1 MTDIDHY
8 FKNLK
13 DLSEPELKAADITH
27 KKLLE
32 IYFDYVE
39 SLRALEAEGIYLSN
53 RLQFCSDINS
63 VRWRTKDPIHL
74 LTKIVRK
81 RKSALKNGITD
92 SPYLSIDVNNY
103 KQIITDLIGLR
114 AIYLFKFQW
123 KLVDK
128 YICNNF
134 KMASNEDITIY
145 HASEDDLTFYFHN
158 GYEKKIGENNFKYV
172 QAIKGS
178 KYRSTHYIVEAN
190 FPHAFKL
197 EIQIRSILDEA
208 WGEIDHYIRYPNH
221 QDDVDLERQ
230 MTILNGAINGCEELA
245 TTYIKYFQDRNREV
259 ADVFLEDLSLEGS
272 ERTEEVEE
280 EDLSLE
286 GSERTEEVEEEDLSL
301 EGSERTEEVE
311 EEGLPPEGSERTEE
325 VEEEGLPP
333 EGSERTEE
341 VEEEDLS
348 PEGSERAE
356 EVEEEDLSIDF
367 KDILDNLALESDMD
381 RIASTAYPSFSS
393 KLRKKFEEQHKAVS
407 NKSTLRFHI
416 SPELRKKFEEQHKV
430 VSNKSALRLHIS
442 PELRK
447 KFEEQHKVVSNKSAL
462 RFHISPELRKKFEE
476 QHKVVS
482 NKSAL
487 RFHISPELRKKF
499 EEQNVNKEDDSIQKK
514 PKEEDE

>member
-286 GSERTEEVEEEDLSL
+286 GSERTEEVEEE
-301 EGSERTEEVE
+301 
-311 EEGLPPEGSERTEE
+311 GLPPEGSERTEE

-430 VSNKSALRLHIS
+430 VSNKSALR
-442 PELRK
+442 
-447 KFEEQHKVVSNKSAL
+447 
-462 RFHISPELRKKFEE
+462 
-476 QHKVVS
+476 
-482 NKSAL
+482 
-487 RFHISPELRKKF
+487 FHISPELRKKF

>member
-1 MTDIDHY
+1 M
-8 FKNLK
+8 
-13 DLSEPELKAADITH
+13 
-27 KKLLE
+27 
-32 IYFDYVE
+32 E

-325 VEEEGLPP
+325 VEEE
-333 EGSERTEE
+333 
-341 VEEEDLS
+341 DLS

-462 RFHISPELRKKFEE
+462 RLHISPELRKKFEE

>member
-280 EDLSLE
+280 E
-286 GSERTEEVEEEDLSL
+286 
-301 EGSERTEEVE
+301 
-311 EEGLPPEGSERTEE
+311 GLPPEGSERTEE

-447 KFEEQHKVVSNKSAL
+447 KFEEQ
-462 RFHISPELRKKFEE
+462 
-476 QHKVVS
+476 
-482 NKSAL
+482 
-487 RFHISPELRKKF
+487 
-499 EEQNVNKEDDSIQKK
+499 NVNKEDDSIQKK

>member
-280 EDLSLE
+280 E
-286 GSERTEEVEEEDLSL
+286 
-301 EGSERTEEVE
+301 
-311 EEGLPPEGSERTEE
+311 
-325 VEEEGLPP
+325 GLPP

-430 VSNKSALRLHIS
+430 VSNKSALR
-442 PELRK
+442 
-447 KFEEQHKVVSNKSAL
+447 
-462 RFHISPELRKKFEE
+462 
-476 QHKVVS
+476 
-482 NKSAL
+482 
-487 RFHISPELRKKF
+487 FHISPELRKKF

>member
-286 GSERTEEVEEEDLSL
+286 GSERTEEVEEE
-301 EGSERTEEVE
+301 
-311 EEGLPPEGSERTEE
+311 GLPPEGSERTEE

-476 QHKVVS
+476 Q
-482 NKSAL
+482 
-487 RFHISPELRKKF
+487 
-499 EEQNVNKEDDSIQKK
+499 NVNKEDDSIQKK

>member
-476 QHKVVS
+476 Q
-482 NKSAL
+482 
-487 RFHISPELRKKF
+487 
-499 EEQNVNKEDDSIQKK
+499 NVNKEDDSIQKK

>member
-286 GSERTEEVEEEDLSL
+286 GSERTEEVEEE
-301 EGSERTEEVE
+301 
-311 EEGLPPEGSERTEE
+311 GLPPEGSERTEE

-348 PEGSERAE
+348 LEGSERAE

-476 QHKVVS
+476 Q
-482 NKSAL
+482 
-487 RFHISPELRKKF
+487 
-499 EEQNVNKEDDSIQKK
+499 NVNKEDDSIQKK

>member
-280 EDLSLE
+280 EDLS
-286 GSERTEEVEEEDLSL
+286 
-301 EGSERTEEVE
+301 
-311 EEGLPPEGSERTEE
+311 
-325 VEEEGLPP
+325 
-333 EGSERTEE
+333 
-341 VEEEDLS
+341 

-476 QHKVVS
+476 Q
-482 NKSAL
+482 
-487 RFHISPELRKKF
+487 
-499 EEQNVNKEDDSIQKK
+499 NVNKEDDSIQKK

>member
-430 VSNKSALRLHIS
+430 VSNKSALR
-442 PELRK
+442 
-447 KFEEQHKVVSNKSAL
+447 
-462 RFHISPELRKKFEE
+462 
-476 QHKVVS
+476 
-482 NKSAL
+482 
-487 RFHISPELRKKF
+487 FHISPELRKKF

>member
-286 GSERTEEVEEEDLSL
+286 GSERTEEVEEE
-301 EGSERTEEVE
+301 
-311 EEGLPPEGSERTEE
+311 GLPPEGSERTEE

-447 KFEEQHKVVSNKSAL
+447 KFEEQ
-462 RFHISPELRKKFEE
+462 
-476 QHKVVS
+476 
-482 NKSAL
+482 
-487 RFHISPELRKKF
+487 
-499 EEQNVNKEDDSIQKK
+499 NVNKEDDSIQKK